1 MEVSIKRKYNEWRKN
16 AVADKDLIEE
26 LEEMYADESK
36 IEDAFYKDLTFGT
49 GGLRGIIGA
58 GTNRM
63 NIYTVGK
70 ATQGYCDY
78 LRDKYDGLISVA
90 ISYDSRIKSSL
101 FASVAA
107 EIFAANGIKVY
118 IYSELMPTPCL
129 SFAVRQLGCK
139 GGVMITA
146 SHNPAKYNGY
156 KVYGSDGCQ
165 ITDIAAGKIQAQI
178 QKVNMFS
185 DIKSVSFEKALKS
198 GLAEYIGESVIRD
211 YINAVLSES
220 VSLPNELDKNIKIV
234 YTPLNGSGRKPV
246 IRALEES
253 GFTNI
258 IEVLEQAEPDGN
270 FPTCPYP
277 NPENSEAMHLAL
289 ENAKKFK
296 ADLVLATDPDC
307 DRVGIAIRYNGDYV
321 LLSGNEVGIL
331 LFDYICSSRIRN
343 GKMPE
348 NPIAVKTIVTTSLA
362 EKVADTYGVELIN
375 VLTGFKYIGE
385 QIGLLEKKGEYQR
398 YIFGFEESYG
408 YLSGT
413 YVRDKD
419 GVNASVLIAEMVAFY
434 RRQNLTLVD
443 KLRLLYKQYGYSI
456 NSLFTYDFEGIQG
469 KNRIENIMSFLRQGK
484 KQLPDDV
491 LVIDYASGQK
501 GLPKSNVIEYKS
513 KNFSFIV
520 RPSGTEPKLKIY
532 ISVTEKNIEA
542 AKEITKNM
550 KLKFQSTFE
559 I

>member
-198 GLAEYIGESVIRD
+198 GLAEYISESVIRD

-343 GKMPE
+343 GKMPA

-456 NSLFTYDFEGIQG
+456 NSLFTYDFEGVQG
-469 KNRIENIMSFLRQGK
+469 KNRIESIMSFLRQGK

-491 LVIDYASGQK
+491 WVIDYASGQK

-532 ISVTEKNIEA
+532 IGVTADNVEA
-542 AKEITKNM
+542 AEEFTN
-550 KLKFQSTFE
+550 KLKFKFE
-559 I
+559 NSIGI

>member
-348 NPIAVKTIVTTSLA
+348 NPIAVNTIVTTSLA